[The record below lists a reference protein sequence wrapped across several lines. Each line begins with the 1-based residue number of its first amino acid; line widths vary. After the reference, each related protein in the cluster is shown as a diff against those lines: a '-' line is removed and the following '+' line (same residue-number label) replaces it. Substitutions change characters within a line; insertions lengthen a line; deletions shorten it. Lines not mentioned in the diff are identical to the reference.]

1 MSHQSQYENSYLT
14 QSEISLTKGNFKE
27 LTSVTETCRN
37 LHPLKQ
43 EKFCQRKF
51 LQLQDGNHLSHL
63 QQSKH
68 EGSSILRT
76 RKRDG
81 HLNSSHSCWAHVFG
95 KHELFPEDAQSLLSS
110 GHLDNQHFREV
121 VQAK

>member
-51 LQLQDGNHLSHL
+51 L
-63 QQSKH
+63 
-68 EGSSILRT
+68 
-76 RKRDG
+76 
-81 HLNSSHSCWAHVFG
+81 
-95 KHELFPEDAQSLLSS
+95 
-110 GHLDNQHFREV
+110 
-121 VQAK
+121 